1 MDTLIQETLKP
12 NITSEATYDKQK
24 EKEECH
30 PKTRQQLLG
39 QIDEWMTDPSNS
51 EQRCWWITGLAAMGK
66 STVAITV
73 AKSLEDGGQPLGQP
87 LEPPEKGRSGT
98 VPNHADSSR
107 SLPIT
112 PPLVLGAQYFINHK
126 LESSNPDNIFPT
138 IASRFSRLFIA
149 TRVCLQDTIKHLG
162 QKDATHK
169 LLKLSDYQADMLF
182 VKPLQELSKA
192 TQFKRHVI
200 VVIFDGIDELQPD
213 LNLVLSKR
221 PSDYLSLFTTIL
233 CTAAAKLPSNV
244 KVLVLSRPEQP
255 IVQALSAFQSHIHIS
270 TFPTEDM
277 LEDVDLFLKDGKEA
291 LATSANRQDWPSIA
305 QINIIRAVSQEYIAI
320 AKAAFLWVYTMQ
332 KKYGIR
338 AGDAAFNTI
347 EKVKKGDI
355 YHFYQMLLR
364 EVVPETYPE
373 ELKPGCTFVLA
384 CLVITQGEN
393 IRTMQQLYQIQDP
406 DSQFDVYHFITQIR
420 SIIIE
425 GVSHIDE
432 DTTPLPH
439 KSLVDYLTS
448 DQTISPFHIDV
459 GYWQSQFAELGFKI
473 MQDPKFLHFNMGNI
487 TTSNTSVGFDE
498 FKNSDMWANRQNR
511 PFKYKN
517 GEPKAVS
524 HLVVY
529 VCDTLHVH
537 LSESDLSNTRILE
550 IVDVVMKKLFPFWI
564 EVISL
569 KKLHQDADR
578 ELMSHPML
586 STFYDLVKVNLIF
599 YIFNYVH

>member
-30 PKTRQQLLG
+30 PKTRRRLLG

-66 STVAITV
+66 STVAITI
-73 AKSLEDGGQPLGQP
+73 AKSLEDDGQPLR
-87 LEPPEKGRSGT
+87 PPEKGRSGA
-98 VPNHADSSR
+98 VPNDADSSTR
-107 SLPIT
+107 SLAIT

-149 TRVCLQDTIKHLG
+149 TRVCLQDTIKHLE

-192 TQFKRHVI
+192 TQFKRHII

-213 LNLVLSKR
+213 LNLVSSKR
-221 PSDYLSLFTTIL
+221 PLDPLSLFTTIL
-233 CTAAAKLPSNV
+233 CTAAEKLPSNV
-244 KVLVLSRPEQP
+244 KVLVLSRPEQT
-255 IVQALSAFQSHIHIS
+255 IVQTLGGFGSHIHVS

-277 LEDVDLFLKDGKEA
+277 LDDVDLFLEDGKEA
-291 LATSANRQDWPSIA
+291 LAASANRQDWPSIA
-305 QINIIRAVSQEYIAI
+305 QIDIIRAVSQEYIAI

-332 KKYGIR
+332 KKYGIG
-338 AGDAAFNTI
+338 AGNAAFNTI

-355 YHFYQMLLR
+355 YHFYQTLLR
-364 EVVPETYPE
+364 EVIPETYPE

-384 CLVITQGEN
+384 CLVITQAQTIG
-393 IRTMQQLYQIQDP
+393 TMQQLHQIQNP

-420 SIIIE
+420 SIINE
-425 GVSHIDE
+425 GTSHIDD
-432 DTTPLPH
+432 DTIPSPH

-448 DQTISPFHIDV
+448 DQTTPPFHIDV
-459 GYWQSQFAELGFKI
+459 GYWQGQFAELSFKI

-498 FKNSDMWANRQNR
+498 FKNSDMWADRQTDL
-511 PFKYKN
+511 FKYQI
-517 GEPKAVS
+517 GEPKPVN
-524 HLVVY
+524 HLVEY
-529 VCDTLHVH
+529 VCDTLHVR
-537 LSESDLSNTRILE
+537 LSESTLSKVRILE
-550 IVDVVMKKLFPFWI
+550 IVDVVMKKLFTFWI
-564 EVISL
+564 EVIAL
-569 KKLHQDADR
+569 MKYHQDAEFEDIF
-578 ELMSHPML
+578 HPML
-586 STFYDLVKVNLIF
+586 PIFRELVKVHFIF
-599 YIFNYVH
+599 YISD